1 MPFHSVDARATFQL
15 PYDMLRQPCWAE
27 GQDTSLAYRLKN
39 KLLNAKW
46 YGTMAAYWTGVNVKL
61 SLISATSFF
70 ALLTAAIGPAH
81 ASLQSMTPRGMT
93 SFDPVLDPALLA
105 GGDSSTTAAMSV
117 LGSTLRTAGF
127 TGQREPEGDRTR
139 AIPLIPLGAAAG
151 ADPLDEASLP
161 ASATDRTDLAGTVRT
176 TAHARVANLIGS
188 MPAVN
193 KVREASGATVMMAA
207 SDGTGGLPGRPSTVG
222 PASQALA
229 YVFAP
234 TSTSTA
240 TVTVAVNGNLSRPAA
255 RGGAYVATAGGQDGT
270 PSADAGVSHITT
282 SEVTQ
287 PGIEYTYAP
296 ATGLSKT
303 VASSREAGTASTPL
317 ALRARPEGVRTT
329 DRTAP
334 SATGRG
340 EAADT
345 NGVSGTGEAGFSDAA
360 TARGDLALRATPGTR
375 KTTER
380 RAPAGTAVGLAGT
393 PDTDGAAAT
402 TEVDASNGALPA
414 RPLALRA
421 VPGVVQ
427 TTRRSVPPKATG
439 ETFTV
444 EVDAGNGVT
453 AGRPMALR
461 AAPSAIQTTERAAP
475 LSSAGGAPIEETGFG
490 NAAATA
496 GPLAFRVAPG
506 AVQTTERVSS
516 PAAASTMAAS
526 FSNVA
531 TASGVSAP
539 KAASSGTQT
548 TDLATPPA
556 TARIQTTA
564 DFIPAGNGYTG
575 VSPTVRAASAE
586 LISAPTAAPGVTDTI
601 AALIQAPPAPSVET
615 FQIATI
621 SPSVPVPQSSIMP
634 TSVRLPL
641 KLSSAQPGLLGN
653 PLALPL
659 GAMTFEGAAGLLT
672 TAAVPEPASLALL
685 GIGLAGLAGARR
697 FRRR

>member
-1 MPFHSVDARATFQL
+1 
-15 PYDMLRQPCWAE
+15 
-27 GQDTSLAYRLKN
+27 
-39 KLLNAKW
+39 
-46 YGTMAAYWTGVNVKL
+46 MAAYWTGVNVKL

-93 SFDPVLDPALLA
+93 SFDPILDPALLA
-105 GGDSSTTAAMSV
+105 GGGDRTAAAAMSV
-117 LGSTLRTAGF
+117 LGGTLRTAGF
-127 TGQREPEGDRTR
+127 TGQREPEGTRTR
-139 AIPLIPLGAAAG
+139 VIPLIPLGAAAG
-151 ADPLDEASLP
+151 TDPLDEASLP

-255 RGGAYVATAGGQDGT
+255 RGGAYVATAGGQDGS
-270 PSADAGVSHITT
+270 PSADASVSHVTT

-287 PGIEYTYAP
+287 QGIEYTYAP

-303 VASSREAGTASTPL
+303 VASSREAGTASAPL
-317 ALRARPEGVRTT
+317 ALRARPEGARTT
-329 DRTAP
+329 DRTTP
-334 SATGRG
+334 SATSGG

-345 NGVSGTGEAGFSDAA
+345 NRVSGTGEAGFSEAA
-360 TARGDLALRATPGTR
+360 TARGGLALRATPGTR

-586 LISAPTAAPGVTDTI
+586 LISAPTAAAGVTDTI

>member
-1 MPFHSVDARATFQL
+1 MLFHSVDAGATFQL
-15 PYDMLRQPCWAE
+15 PQNMLRHAGWSQ
-27 GQDTSLAYRLKN
+27 GQDAHLAYRLKN

-46 YGTMAAYWTGVNVKL
+46 YVTMAAYWTGVNVKL

-93 SFDPVLDPALLA
+93 SLDPILDPALLA
-105 GGDSSTTAAMSV
+105 GGGDSSTAAAMSV
-117 LGSTLRTAGF
+117 LGGTLRTAGF
-127 TGQREPEGDRTR
+127 TGQREPEGTRTR
-139 AIPLIPLGAAAG
+139 VIPLIPLGAAAG

-161 ASATDRTDLAGTVRT
+161 ASATDRAELAGTVRT
-176 TAHARVANLIGS
+176 TAHARVANLIGT

-193 KVREASGATVMMAA
+193 KAREASGATVMMAA

-229 YVFAP
+229 YVFSP

-255 RGGAYVATAGGQDGT
+255 RGGAYVAMAGGQDGS
-270 PSADAGVSHITT
+270 PSADTGVSHVTT

-303 VASSREAGTASTPL
+303 VASSREAATASAPL

-329 DRTAP
+329 DRTTP
-334 SATGRG
+334 STASGG
-340 EAADT
+340 ETTDA
-345 NGVSGTGEAGFSDAA
+345 NGASATGEAGFSNAA

-380 RAPAGTAVGLAGT
+380 RASAGMPG
-393 PDTDGAAAT
+393 TDGAAT
-402 TEVDASNGALPA
+402 TEVDASNGVLSA

-421 VPGVVQ
+421 APGAVQ
-427 TTRRSVPPKATG
+427 TTVRTVPSKATG

-461 AAPSAIQTTERAAP
+461 AASGSIQTTVRAAP
-475 LSSAGGAPIEETGFG
+475 PPAAGGAPTAESGSG

-496 GPLAFRVAPG
+496 GPLAFRAAPG
-506 AVQTTERVSS
+506 AVQTTERVPS
-516 PAAASTMAAS
+516 PAAASTTMAAS

-531 TASGVSAP
+531 TASGASAP

-556 TARIQTTA
+556 TARVQTTA
-564 DFIPAGNGYTG
+564 NFIPTGNGYTG

-586 LISAPTAAPGVTDTI
+586 LISAPTAAPGVTDI
-601 AALIQAPPAPSVET
+601 LAALIQAPPAPSVET
-615 FQIATI
+615 FQIAAI
-621 SPSVPVPQSSIMP
+621 SPSVPVPQSSLTP
-634 TSVRLPL
+634 TSVQIPL

-685 GIGLAGLAGARR
+685 GIALAGLAGARR